1 MTRTNAYEAGPYDL
15 MAMDRPDRINAMCAT
30 AERLS
35 RTLRV
40 HMSVR
45 KASDP
50 VWLRR
55 AHLTLL
61 RLAREAGEPAGEPAG
76 KEPKTEY
83 GQS

>member
-1 MTRTNAYEAGPYDL
+1 MTTNVYSRTRGFATQA
-15 MAMDRPDRINAMCAT
+15 DRINAMCLV
-30 AERLS
+30 AEQLS

-40 HMSVR
+40 HMSDE

-55 AHLTLL
+55 AHVTLV
-61 RLAREAGEPAGEPAG
+61 RLAREAGEPAG
-76 KEPKTEY
+76 KEPKTEF